1 MNLRIRNFFLLVVFV
16 ALSSMTSNLM
26 WNYFGWLILPH
37 SLVII
42 SIALAGEHIVSSQG
56 YYYYTKQ
63 ETNGPFVR
71 NVPIWIAFLWVFS
84 IQSSLLIAIA
94 FGAEGVFAC
103 IISGLLASIGDLI
116 LLEPLLSRVLGLW
129 LWTPVKSGY
138 FGFIPSRINRF
149 TAPPGNYIAWLLFPI
164 LANCFLGIMIAL

>member
-1 MNLRIRNFFLLVVFV
+1 MNLGVKNFILLVIFV
-16 ALSSMTSNLM
+16 ALSSATSNLM

-37 SLVII
+37 ILLVIF
-42 SIALAGEHIVSSQG
+42 IALAGEHIVSSQG

-71 NVPIWIAFLWVFS
+71 NVPVWIVFLWVFS

-94 FGAEGVFAC
+94 FGVEGVSAC
-103 IISGLLASIGDLI
+103 IISGLLASIGDFI

-129 LWTPVKSGY
+129 LWTPVQRGY
-138 FGFIPSRINRF
+138 FRFIPPRINRF
-149 TAPPGNYIAWLLFPI
+149 TAPPGNYITWLLFPF
-164 LANCFLGIMIAL
+164 LANCFLGILIIL